1 MDSQFDYIHLNEGE
15 TEMDFQSTTDSDKL
29 PSSEA
34 VKEQFFNRTPVISV
48 RMLNP
53 DITNDLSKSS
63 NVTNDLTKITNVS
76 NNNTTSSFRMA
87 AESFEPFHDSE
98 LVLTG
103 SRLKVKTYET
113 RSKAKATDLLTDD
126 ERD

>member
-29 PSSEA
+29 PSSEME
-34 VKEQFFNRTPVISV
+34 KEQLIRTPVISV

-63 NVTNDLTKITNVS
+63 NVTNDLTKITNVTNS
-76 NNNTTSSFRMA
+76 NTTSSFKNA
-87 AESFEPFHDSE
+87 AESFESFHDSE

-113 RSKAKATDLLTDD
+113 RSKAKAADLLTDD